1 VPAPAPR
8 AVAVLQVVGAATLWG
23 VSGVVARVL
32 FRRAVEPAHL
42 VQVRMMLGGLA
53 LLPLAAR
60 AGWPI
65 AARRGGVVVQG
76 WLALLP
82 PYALMLAAVQLT
94 YFEAVRAAGVAV
106 AVFLQYTS
114 PLLVAGFEAA
124 RDRRPPPRPVLL
136 ALCAA
141 TAGSALLVLPGS
153 ALRVPAAG
161 LLWGIASS
169 VSMAAGTVLAGAAQR
184 RGARAVPLLALG
196 LVLGSLVFAPVRT
209 PWGALAAV
217 PAGEWPSFLFIALFA
232 TAVPFGLY
240 VAALGRLAG
249 SVVTL
254 VAMLEPA
261 VAGGL
266 AWIALGEGLSRA
278 QVLGAGL
285 ILAGVAL
292 AVAGARR

>member
-1 VPAPAPR
+1 LRDPPTPAARSR
-8 AVAVLQVVGAATLWG
+8 AVLLVVGAAVLWG
-23 VSGVVARVL
+23 VSGVVARAL
-32 FRRAVEPAHL
+32 FRRAVEPGHL

-60 AGWPI
+60 
-65 AARRGGVVVQG
+65 GGLGLAPG

-82 PYALMLAAVQLT
+82 AYAVALAGVQLA
-94 YFEAVRAAGVAV
+94 YFEAIRAAGVAV

-124 RDRRPPPRPVLL
+124 RDRRLPPRPVLL

-141 TAGSALLVLPGS
+141 SAGSALLVLPGG
-153 ALRVPAAG
+153 ALRVSAAG
-161 LLWGIASS
+161 LAWGLGSS
-169 VSMAAGTVLAGAAQR
+169 VAMAAGTLLAGAAQR
-184 RGARAVPLLALG
+184 RGARPVPLLALG
-196 LVLGSLVFAPVRT
+196 LVAGSLLFAPIRS
-209 PWGALAAV
+209 PWAALAAV
-217 PAGEWPSFLFIALFA
+217 PRGDWPFFLFIALFA

-240 VAALGRLAG
+240 VAALGRLRG

-261 VAGGL
+261 VAAAL
-266 AWIALGEGLSRA
+266 AWAALGEGLSRA
-278 QVLGAGL
+278 QLLGAGL

-292 AVAGARR
+292 AVAGSRR